1 MKRLNQAEVE
11 ALPVGT
17 KVFVKWSGGN
27 GPYWYVIRAT
37 KWGNRTINSE
47 IRGNSVIV
55 DHVSNAYIGLKPPM
69 TIVEIEEDDE

>member
-1 MKRLNQAEVE
+1 MKRLTQAEVE

-17 KVFVKWSGGN
+17 RVFVKWTGGS

-55 DHVSNAYIGLKPPM
+55 DIVSSAYIGLKPPF
-69 TIVEIEEDDE
+69 TLVEVEDE